1 MDRREQRL
9 RPGISSAGHST
20 SAGEDC
26 CSGTD
31 GSQRRLGHRFV
42 KPRAA
47 FRAAHSA
54 TECAWSWVRVAAI
67 LALLFPRVRL
77 AVQLVGAAM
86 FKVNRGIDFVV
97 VHLLHYAGAAVGV
110 LGGAAYGVVDAV
122 QRHDLHALLDDAGHG
137 AEVGAHLAEE
147 RLARP
152 VCCVAEAVCWAA
164 ATGVAGGAAAAAEAA
179 RLAAIAS
186 GAAQV
191 APAPAPAPRARSE
204 RGPADRFA
212 PRRQVTCAVAPVAAA
227 DAGAALQQLAEL
239 HPPHTPVGDL
249 SDLVIPGSR
258 DLCDRAVQYLIT
270 RWSIHSA
277 EAEHE
282 LVEARERSRAPRH
295 GSHAHAAE
303 HHHAPRPH
311 HAHSPAAAHHHAHA
325 HAAAGRPHVLAAGEG
340 HPAHRPF
347 RRHSTEL
354 RGCGCAGLE
363 HHNHAAEGLAPAAAA

>member
-97 VHLLHYAGAAVGV
+97 
-110 LGGAAYGVVDAV
+110 
-122 QRHDLHALLDDAGHG
+122 RHDLHALLDDAGHG
-137 AEVGAHLAEE
+137 
-147 RLARP
+147 
-152 VCCVAEAVCWAA
+152 AEAVCWAA